1 MVELPPPRKKTRMD
15 LRSED
20 SGHSTALK
28 DPAVVVKKYADL
40 ANVADMG
47 KLACMLARQSFFGD
61 DILKVSTL
69 HGKSAQFQALNRQKL
84 SALFATIHELLEFRE
99 KTKQEFSLLY
109 MPKMNSS
116 LSRLCTN
123 LRKN

>member
-1 MVELPPPRKKTRMD
+1 MD
-15 LRSED
+15 LCSED

-28 DPAVVVKKYADL
+28 DPAVIVRKYADP

-61 DILKVSTL
+61 DVLKVSTL
-69 HGKSAQFQALNRQKL
+69 HGKSAQFQALNCQKL
-84 SALFATIHELLEFRE
+84 SALFATIHELPEFRE

-109 MPKMNSS
+109 MPKINSS
-116 LSRLCTN
+116 LSCLCTN